1 MFTLDSQTEKIACD
15 KWKKIEVAFAKDM
28 NVFKVSK
35 QMIIIHVMNNYALKY
50 VSGEQ
55 EMLGASTLLPG
66 SKLQKI

>member
-1 MFTLDSQTEKIACD
+1 
-15 KWKKIEVAFAKDM
+15 M

-66 SKLQKI
+66 SELQKI

>member
-1 MFTLDSQTEKIACD
+1 MFTLDSQTEKIASD

-66 SKLQKI
+66 SELQKI